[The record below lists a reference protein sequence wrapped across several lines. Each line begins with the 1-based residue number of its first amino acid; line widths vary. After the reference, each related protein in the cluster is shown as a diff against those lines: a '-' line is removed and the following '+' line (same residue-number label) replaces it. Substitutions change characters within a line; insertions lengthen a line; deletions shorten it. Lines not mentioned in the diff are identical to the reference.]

1 MSCGGSAKK
10 VLLAAL
16 AECAELSTLN
26 LVLCTLSLN
35 LAANGSDHKSQNTKH
50 QVQSTKYKDSIP
62 IPNFLMSLLESKD
75 VSKIYQMGT
84 TSVTALDNVSL
95 SLKEG
100 EFVSIQGTS
109 GSGKSTLLNMVGGL
123 DHPTSGEVLFN
134 ARALGPL
141 NKREMARY
149 RRFSVGMIFQ
159 NFNLIP
165 TMTAE
170 ENVGLAL
177 AFGGI
182 RGSQRRQRAEELLGR
197 VGLSDRLT
205 HRPSEL
211 SGGEQQRVAIARA
224 LANHPKVLLAD
235 EPTGNVDSTRA
246 HELLALL
253 REMVDKDSLTILM
266 VTHDRELAT
275 SFSDRIILMKD
286 GRVMKDEG

>member
-1 MSCGGSAKK
+1 M
-10 VLLAAL
+10 
-16 AECAELSTLN
+16 
-26 LVLCTLSLN
+26 
-35 LAANGSDHKSQNTKH
+35 
-50 QVQSTKYKDSIP
+50 P
-62 IPNFLMSLLESKD
+62 ILEARN
-75 VSKIYQMGT
+75 VSKVYQMGT

-95 SLKEG
+95 TMQEG

-123 DHPTSGEVLFN
+123 DHPTTGEVLFN
-134 ARALGPL
+134 SKALAPL
-141 NKREMARY
+141 SKKEMARY
-149 RRFSVGMIFQ
+149 RRYSVGMIFQ

-170 ENVGLAL
+170 ENVRLAL

-182 RGSQRRQRAEELLGR
+182 RGVQRRKRAADLLGR

-224 LANHPKVLLAD
+224 LANNPKVLLAD

-253 REMVDKDSLTILM
+253 REMVVRDSLTILM

-275 SFSDRIILMKD
+275 SFADRIILMKD
-286 GRVMKDEG
+286 GRVVEEG

>member
-1 MSCGGSAKK
+1 MA
-10 VLLAAL
+10 
-16 AECAELSTLN
+16 
-26 LVLCTLSLN
+26 
-35 LAANGSDHKSQNTKH
+35 
-50 QVQSTKYKDSIP
+50 I
-62 IPNFLMSLLESKD
+62 LEARN
-75 VSKIYQMGT
+75 VSKVYQMGT
-84 TSVTALDNVSL
+84 NSVAALDDVSL
-95 SLKEG
+95 ALDEG

-109 GSGKSTLLNMVGGL
+109 GSGKSTLLNMAGGL
-123 DHPTSGEVLFN
+123 DHPTAGDVFFN
-134 ARALGPL
+134 AKALAPL
-141 NKREMARY
+141 SKKEMARY
-149 RRFSVGMIFQ
+149 RRYSVGMIFQ

-182 RGSQRRQRAEELLGR
+182 RGTQRRRRAAELLGR
-197 VGLSDRLT
+197 VGLEDRLT

-224 LANHPKVLLAD
+224 LANNPKVLLAD
-235 EPTGNVDSTRA
+235 EPTGNVDSMRA

-253 REMVDKDSLTILM
+253 RKMVDDDALTILM

-286 GRVMKDEG
+286 GRIVRETGE

>member
-1 MSCGGSAKK
+1 MA
-10 VLLAAL
+10 
-16 AECAELSTLN
+16 
-26 LVLCTLSLN
+26 
-35 LAANGSDHKSQNTKH
+35 
-50 QVQSTKYKDSIP
+50 
-62 IPNFLMSLLESKD
+62 LLEARK
-75 VSKIYQMGT
+75 VSKVYQMGT
-84 TSVTALDNVSL
+84 TSVRALDDVSL
-95 SLKEG
+95 TLDEG

-123 DHPTSGEVLFN
+123 DHPTSGDVFFN
-134 ARALGPL
+134 AKPL
-141 NKREMARY
+141 APLSKKEMARY
-149 RRFSVGMIFQ
+149 RRYSVGMIFQ

-165 TMTAE
+165 TMSAE

-182 RGSQRRQRAEELLGR
+182 RGTQRHRRAAELLDR

-224 LANHPKVLLAD
+224 LANNPKVLLAD

-253 REMVDKDSLTILM
+253 REMVNNDSLTILM
-266 VTHDRELAT
+266 VTHDRELAST
-275 SFSDRIILMKD
+275 FSDRIVLMKD
-286 GRVMKDEG
+286 GRVITKDEG

>member
-1 MSCGGSAKK
+1 
-10 VLLAAL
+10 
-16 AECAELSTLN
+16 
-26 LVLCTLSLN
+26 
-35 LAANGSDHKSQNTKH
+35 
-50 QVQSTKYKDSIP
+50 
-62 IPNFLMSLLESKD
+62 MSLLEARK
-75 VSKIYQMGT
+75 VSKVYQMGT
-84 TSVTALDNVSL
+84 TSVTALDAVSL
-95 SLKEG
+95 SLEEG

-109 GSGKSTLLNMVGGL
+109 GSGKSTLLNMIGGL
-123 DHPTSGEVLFN
+123 DHPTSGEVLYN
-134 ARALGPL
+134 EKPL
-141 NKREMARY
+141 APLSKKEMARY

-165 TMTAE
+165 TMSAE

-177 AFGGI
+177 AFGGV
-182 RGSQRRQRAEELLGR
+182 RGLQRRQRADELLSR
-197 VGLSDRLT
+197 VGLGDRLT

-224 LANHPKVLLAD
+224 LANNPKVLLAD

-275 SFSDRIILMKD
+275 AFSDRTILMKD
-286 GRVMKDEG
+286 GKVVQG